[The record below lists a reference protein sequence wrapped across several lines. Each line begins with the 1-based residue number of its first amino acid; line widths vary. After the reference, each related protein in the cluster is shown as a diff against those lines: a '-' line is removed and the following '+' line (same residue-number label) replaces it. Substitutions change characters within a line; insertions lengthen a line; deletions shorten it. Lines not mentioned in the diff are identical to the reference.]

1 MELLRRHYKD
11 NAKIAHAVSGAVTN
25 MSQNPMALSKFVS
38 LGCIALLSLVMN
50 YYANKGDTDDTEVYD
65 RTKNLFLILAVS

>member
-1 MELLRRHYKD
+1 MELLSRHYKD

-25 MSQNPMALSKFVS
+25 MSRNPTVLSKFVT

-50 YYANKGDTDDTEVYD
+50 YYANKGDTVVDKHTIKKFAIG
-65 RTKNLFLILAVS
+65 TKFYF